1 MRQMQIMCCLLL
13 GLCFGQGGGG
23 QAIMIMEFAPAL
35 GNIVAHRILGRWRGR
50 ANGFC
55 SITVS
60 SRSVTILRTYW
71 CDWVTRKAHLSESF
85 AFPCAFF
92 LFGAGILHSM
102 EKATQLVHGTPRL
115 AASHRTYWFVNADSW
130 DGWWAAEGTDL
141 SCMAGLGYR
150 RRFSD

>member
-23 QAIMIMEFAPAL
+23 QAIMIMVFAPTL
-35 GNIVAHRILGRWRGR
+35 RNIIAHRIFGRWRGR
-50 ANGFC
+50 ANGVC
-55 SITVS
+55 SITIS
-60 SRSVTILRTYW
+60 SQSASILRARR
-71 CDWVTRKAHLSESF
+71 CDRFARKAHLSESF

-115 AASHRTYWFVNADSW
+115 AASQRTYWCVSAVSW
-130 DGWWAAEGTDL
+130 N
-141 SCMAGLGYR
+141 
-150 RRFSD
+150 